1 MIRAPMRKTHALTLA
16 VALFACNKAAA
27 PPPPAAPG
35 ELRVVADEKG
45 FHPSSIDLKKG
56 GPGTL
61 TFVRTTD
68 DTCAKEV
75 VFDELGVK
83 KALPLNVPVA
93 IEIPT
98 DKDRSIAFTCGMGMF
113 ASKIVVR

>member
-1 MIRAPMRKTHALTLA
+1 MRKTYAILALLVLA
-16 VALFACNKAAA
+16 ACEKKA
-27 PPPPAAPG
+27 PPGAAPG

-45 FHPSSIDLKKG
+45 FHPSSIDLVKG

-75 VFDELGVK
+75 VFEEIGVK
-83 KALPLNVPVA
+83 KALPLNVPVTLDV
-93 IEIPT
+93 PT
-98 DKDRSIAFTCGMGMF
+98 DKGRTIAFTCGMGMF
-113 ASKIVVR
+113 ASKVVVR